1 MQESLE
7 KMNLPLRNAEESN
20 LVNLAYKISDRGV
33 ERSANNLTDKIAGN
47 IYNVIEAGFPSNH
60 PLSIYASEIFGEEG
74 KQIYQQKG
82 LVPYLENI
90 NKFSSVQNEEGL
102 FHAALSTK
110 KDRAGALERQISQ
123 LGELGGKELSS
134 YTIDEL
140 KTAEKIIRDA
150 PVAKR
155 TIDSV
160 MEVGEIAAKIM
171 RFKI

>member
-20 LVNLAYKISDRGV
+20 LANLAYKISDRGV
-33 ERSANNLTDKIAGN
+33 ERSANNLTDRIAGN
-47 IYNVIEAGFPSNH
+47 IYGVIEAGFPNNH
-60 PLSIYASEIFGEEG
+60 LSMYAPEIFGEEG

-82 LVPYLENI
+82 LAPYLENI
-90 NKFSSVQNEEGL
+90 NKFTSLQNEEGL
-102 FHAALSTK
+102 FHGALSTK
-110 KDRAGALERQISQ
+110 KDRAGALGGQISQ

-140 KTAEKIIRDA
+140 RTAERIIRDA

-160 MEVGEIAAKIM
+160 IEVGEIAAKVM
-171 RFKI
+171 RFRV